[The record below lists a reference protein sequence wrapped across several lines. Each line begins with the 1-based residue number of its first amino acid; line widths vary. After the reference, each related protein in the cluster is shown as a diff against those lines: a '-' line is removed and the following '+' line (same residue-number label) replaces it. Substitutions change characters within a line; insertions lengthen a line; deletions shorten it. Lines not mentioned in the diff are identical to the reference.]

1 MDHPDNI
8 LKPSEPPKKRPSRQ
22 SIPSLSQLAIKY
34 GTITKD
40 QLKEAHEERQKREA
54 KGQKIKLDAIFIE
67 KKMATPY
74 QINLL
79 QLIQEFIL
87 VKKRSQ
93 QFGQIAVHKGYATQ
107 DEVDLALVRQQQL
120 FRDSKV
126 QKMLGDLLVEFGII
140 TESQRQ
146 IVSEEQKRLEDI
158 SLSPLNSRNSQEDVH
173 PPSND
178 TPQEDESQGT
188 SHDAV
193 TFNQAEQDFI
203 KLKALDTDFALRVL
217 EKRFASVDAVEKAM
231 TAQNRWFD
239 KFRKLHLL
247 GDIMVAEG
255 VLTKK
260 QKLVILSEQKRL
272 DDEIPSLSPLGK
284 TIPATLPLLSN
295 NNSDEHVEQLAED
308 SAPKKDKN
316 RTPPPPSSLSAPP
329 EPDTQGIFV
338 HLSESRME
346 AWVTLPEPLRT
357 APSHE
362 DDDGLLEDAEKF
374 EKIENN
380 GLVMPPDTAKHESL
394 GTIKNK
400 DFHIQEIKDHDGDP
414 PDDHK
419 KSISSAA
426 IREAVKKHGVTQGIL
441 SDAFIQ
447 CHIDNNDITFPAALG
462 TYTFS
467 SRPEYLFDIH
477 QSRFDGSVQPIKRNK
492 TLAYLNENQT
502 TLQMVDVKGNTLPKI
517 QVSPNRALLR
527 CGNGVVL
534 SEKGERVL
542 SAKGG
547 YPALSIEE
555 KIYLFPS
562 LNVLGDADA
571 KYGPLDPYTDISV
584 SGTLTGAYKV
594 MAGSV
599 RASEIRGCMLEALG
613 DITADLGI
621 IGCTIITQGSVRAK
635 YIHNCRI
642 EAFGDVMPEHE
653 LIDSTLII
661 SGRCHG
667 PHSRIIASTITA
679 KQGVTAAGI
688 GSDVTE
694 PCEISVGREDH
705 LLGQSHQITRQMEA
719 DKKAIETLKQ
729 KKDALAQRS
738 EKLFKKMVDLKQLHD
753 RAQKKSDQFNRKME
767 KGAIQGD
774 DAQKKTRHLI
784 EALNEKMSTAIASL
798 RRYNTQKKQL
808 DTHINKVILTLKGAK
823 IKVEKKTFFLELDR
837 KRLYQWADAHG
848 PQPEIVVS
856 GRIVQG
862 TIITGQFS
870 TTPLKKD
877 YQHVQIIEVG
887 EKNNPDSY
895 RIDITPMG
903 SPNSPAA
910 VSSHP

>member
-8 LKPSEPPKKRPSRQ
+8 LKPSEPSKKRPSRQ
-22 SIPSLSQLAIKY
+22 RTPSLAQLALKY

-40 QLKEAHEERQKREA
+40 QLKSAHEERQKREK
-54 KGQKIKLDAIFIE
+54 KGQPTELDAIFIE

-87 VKKRSQ
+87 IKKKSQ

-107 DEVDLALVRQQQL
+107 DEVDLALIRQQQL

-140 TESQRQ
+140 TEAQRQ
-146 IVSEEQKRLEDI
+146 IISDEQTRLEEI
-158 SLSPLNSRNSQEDVH
+158 SLEPLNSKNFGEDAH
-173 PPSND
+173 SPPND
-178 TPQEDESQGT
+178 TPQENESPT
-188 SHDAV
+188 SSHDTI

-217 EKRFASVDAVEKAM
+217 EKRFASVEAVEKAM
-231 TAQNRWFD
+231 TAQNTWFD

-260 QKLVILSEQKRL
+260 QKLAILSEQKRL
-272 DDEIPSLSPLGK
+272 DDEIPSLSPLG
-284 TIPATLPLLSN
+284 TLPTTPPLSS
-295 NNSDEHVEQLAED
+295 NSDSDAHVEQSTED
-308 SAPKKDKN
+308 SIPKKDKN
-316 RTPPPPSSLSAPP
+316 RTALSSSP
-329 EPDTQGIFV
+329 EPDTQQISV

-346 AWVTLPEPLRT
+346 AWVILPKPLPT
-357 APSHE
+357 APSDKDE
-362 DDDGLLEDAEKF
+362 NENILDETEKSENIKNDKEIEKDDG
-374 EKIENN
+374 
-380 GLVMPPDTAKHESL
+380 
-394 GTIKNK
+394 
-400 DFHIQEIKDHDGDP
+400 DF
-414 PDDHK
+414 PDDHEK
-419 KSISSAA
+419 PISSAA
-426 IREAVKKHGVTQGIL
+426 IRVAVKKHGVTQEIL

-447 CHIDNNDITFPAALG
+447 CHLDNHEITFPVALG

-477 QSRFDGSVQPIKRNK
+477 HTRFDVSPQPIKRNK

-502 TLQMVDVKGNTLPKI
+502 ILQMIDVKGNTISKTP
-517 QVSPNRALLR
+517 VPSNHALLR
-527 CGNGVVL
+527 CGNGTLL
-534 SEKGERVL
+534 SEKGDRVL

-562 LNVLGDADA
+562 LNVLGDADT

-599 RASEIRGCMLEALG
+599 RAGEIRGCVLESLG
-613 DITADLGI
+613 NITADLGI
-621 IGCTIITQGSVRAK
+621 IGCTIISQGNVRAK

-661 SGRCHG
+661 SGRCYG

-694 PCEISVGREDH
+694 PCQISVGREDH
-705 LLGQSHQITRQMEA
+705 LLRQSHQITRQMDEN
-719 DKKAIETLKQ
+719 KKTVEKLEQ

-784 EALNEKMSTAIASL
+784 EALNEKISTAIASI
-798 RRYNTQKKQL
+798 RNYNTQKKQL
-808 DTHINKVILTLKGAK
+808 DTYINKMTLTLKSSK
-823 IKVEKKTFFLELDR
+823 IRVKKKSFFLELDR
-837 KRLYQWADAHG
+837 KRLYQWADTHE
-848 PQPEIVVS
+848 PQPEIMVS

-870 TTPLKKD
+870 TLALKKD
-877 YQHVQIIEVG
+877 HQHVQIIEAG
-887 EKNNPDSY
+887 EKNNADSY
-895 RIDITPMG
+895 HIDITPMG
-903 SPNSPAA
+903 SRPVVKSNE
-910 VSSHP
+910 